1 MPLVAA
7 LLAAVLLVLTGGGS
21 AGGTSGPARFELGR
35 IGGNIAPF
43 TVEIRA
49 NGTIRRS
56 GHVRLAHP
64 HIRLSHARLAAL
76 LRQAQAEGFWSLP
89 RRTLCRGSLPDF
101 ASLYVT
107 IHTAAGRRRV
117 VVRGDCSSRFSRVYR
132 SLSRAA
138 TVITAR

>member
-1 MPLVAA
+1 LVAA

-49 NGTIRRS
+49 NGTLRS
-56 GHVRLAHP
+56 SGAVRLAHP
-64 HIRLSHARLAAL
+64 RTRLPNARLVAL
-76 LRQAQAEGFWSLP
+76 LREAQGAGFWSLP

-107 IHTAAGRRRV
+107 VHTGTRMRRV
-117 VVRGDCSSRFSRVYR
+117 AVRGDCNARFSRVYR

-138 TVITAR
+138 TVTTGR